1 MRSDLSGTLQEG
13 GRQLR
18 GIRLCAALSFI
29 VLFLAVFGSPSYG
42 LTVDRVIA
50 TVNGEVVTLSDYGRF
65 VSRSDPKADKER
77 ISEHYLRT
85 LIEEKLILQEA
96 KRKGYEA
103 TEEEISQ
110 SIVSFLEQAGI
121 PEKEFE
127 KKIAAEN
134 LSMSDYRILL
144 RENII
149 SLKYIEKEVNAKVI
163 VSSSDLSRYYDRHRE
178 RFMESPEKVLVMAIV
193 MKLSD
198 NPSLTEITDLKIRSL
213 KVYSEIKS
221 GEPFEKQVYKYADES
236 IKKLGGILGEFEKGA
251 MIPALDKKIVSMK
264 EGEVSEPVWTKDG
277 VYILKIEKRTP
288 VQYTPMEKVKDELY
302 AKAYEEKREEAF
314 NDWMKKLWERSSIK
328 ILQQ

>member
-1 MRSDLSGTLQEG
+1 MRNDLSETLQEG

-29 VLFLAVFGSPSYG
+29 VLFLAAFGSPSYG
-42 LTVDRVIA
+42 LTVDRVVAI
-50 TVNGEVVTLSDYGRF
+50 VNGEVVTLSDYGRF

-77 ISEHYLRT
+77 VSEHYLRT

-121 PEKEFE
+121 SEKEFE

-134 LSMSDYRILL
+134 LSMSDYRTLL

-178 RFMESPEKVLVMAIV
+178 RFMESPEKVVVMAIV

-198 NPSLTEITDLKIRSL
+198 NASLTEITDLKIRSL
-213 KVYSEIKS
+213 KVYSEIKN

-251 MIPALDKKIVSMK
+251 MIPALDKKIFSMK

-288 VQYTPMEKVKDELY
+288 VMYTPMDKVKDELY